1 MNNICCWFAFC
12 KWIVDYVVVR
22 MDREAVIEWRDIL
35 ADDSEIDFVYDFV
48 IPSKEIKRS
57 LEFCYGE
64 SGMAS
69 FIKYLCE

>member
-1 MNNICCWFAFC
+1 
-12 KWIVDYVVVR
+12 